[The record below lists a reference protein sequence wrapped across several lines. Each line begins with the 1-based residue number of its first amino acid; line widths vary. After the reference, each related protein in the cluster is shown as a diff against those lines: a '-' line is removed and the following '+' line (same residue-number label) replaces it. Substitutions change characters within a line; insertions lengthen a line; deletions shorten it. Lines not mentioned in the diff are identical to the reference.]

1 MKTYSR
7 IIDNPIGRRYNMLDK
22 IKQKFEKVKDK
33 VDPTTSSSGSGHK
46 GTDWSSS
53 GGIGKKEV
61 YRNRYNYGVNLGG
74 LFVLENWIYDG
85 GLDKGGD
92 SEFDAVNAQAKESSV
107 DEAAKKLQD
116 HYKDYIGKIDWN
128 WLKNEAGVTAFR
140 VPVGYWHVGNGQF
153 VDDLPFGPLKE
164 VYSKAQPWDFLKQL
178 IKKAGEYDIG
188 ILVDIH
194 GLPGGANT
202 DSHSG
207 STGGSAAFFNTSKYV
222 DKMVKEAIPF
232 IVKDACTEAE
242 NVIGLQIVNEAAF
255 DNNAKGQKNYYSQ
268 AISAI
273 RDIDSG
279 LPVVIS
285 DGWWPQQWAD
295 WLKDEGLDANV
306 VIDSHVYRCFSDE
319 DKSKDAGKIIDDL
332 SKSVNFPKDQAD
344 FTCGEFSCVLDGQTW
359 EKTSGARDELI
370 KQYGCREIDVFSK
383 TASWGWFF
391 WTLQFKHGDGGE
403 WGFVPMVNKGA
414 ISCCKENNG
423 AKADENRVQDLVN
436 DHVNYWSDKG
446 GDKMEHWRFE
456 DALRAVINDVK
467 AFAQFDNSRL
477 GRWRAWG
484 LQRRSQYINEKGD
497 GEFMWEWDQGWQRG
511 IEEFVLR

>member
-1 MKTYSR
+1 MF
-7 IIDNPIGRRYNMLDK
+7 DK
-22 IKQKFEKVKDK
+22 IKQKFEKVKDQI
-33 VDPTTSSSGSGHK
+33 DPSTSGGGSGSSGQSN
-46 GTDWSSS
+46 WSVPS
-53 GGIGKKEV
+53 GGIGKKEI

-74 LFVLENWIYDG
+74 CFVLEKWIYDTVF
-85 GLDKGGD
+85 DKGGD
-92 SEFDAVNAQAKESSV
+92 SEFDAVSAQVKGSSV
-107 DEAAKKLQD
+107 DEAARKLQD
-116 HYKDYIGKIDWN
+116 HYKEYIDKIDWN
-128 WLKNEAGVTAFR
+128 WLKKEAGVTAFR
-140 VPVGYWHVGNGQF
+140 VPVGYWHVDDGQF
-153 VDDLPFGPLKE
+153 VDDLPFWPLKE
-164 VYSKAQPWDFLKQL
+164 VYSKAQPWKFLKQ
-178 IKKAGEYDIG
+178 IISKAAENDIG

-222 DKMVKEAIPF
+222 DKMVKEVIPF
-232 IVKDACTEAE
+232 IAKDVSGVE

-273 RDIDSG
+273 CEIDSG

-295 WLKDEGLDANV
+295 WLKEEGMDANV

-319 DKSKDAGKIIDDL
+319 DKSKDAKKIIDDL

-359 EKTSGARDELI
+359 EKTSGGRDELI
-370 KQYGCREIDVFSK
+370 KEYGRSEVDVFSR
-383 TASWGWFF
+383 TAGWGWFF

-414 ISCCKENNG
+414 ISRSRDDNA
-423 AKADENRVQDLVN
+423 AKADQNRIQDLVN
-436 DHVNYWSDKG
+436 EHVNYWADKG

-456 DALRAVINDVK
+456 DALHAVFDDVR
-467 AFAQFDNSRL
+467 AFAQFDNSRV
-477 GRWRAWG
+477 GRWHAWK
-484 LQRRSQYINEKGD
+484 LQRRSQYVNDKGD
-497 GEFMWEWDQGWQRG
+497 GEFMWEWDQGYQRG